1 MGRTEFLTPTIRSEP
16 WVGKRKPTKRAKWRS
31 FYECMQECAQNLVD
45 TADIVRDGDVTPA
58 LFEHLLQSGDE
69 RGVDSMSAQ
78 VNAGVLFGVAA
89 IAGAAPAWVPVIW
102 WKPQSLLLIRVP
114 LLFASLS
121 SLLQVMF
128 VTLVAIGATSLG
140 YSLGFCAVG
149 ISCSLFVI
157 LWAMCNPRTILLSLG
172 AVISSSLTIAM
183 WLFFAMLH

>member
-1 MGRTEFLTPTIRSEP
+1 VLEAQRKRRPAMKKVSTAARKQSRNISRQKLTIGLDLGDRNSWYCVLDETGQIQQEQRLRTT
-16 WVGKRKPTKRAKWRS
+16 VK
-31 FYECMQECAQNLVD
+31 
-45 TADIVRDGDVTPA
+45 A
-58 LFEHLLQSGDE
+58 LREVF
-69 RGVDSMSAQ
+69 
-78 VNAGVLFGVAA
+78 AA
-89 IAGAAPAWVPVIW
+89 IACAAPAWVPVIW
-102 WKPQSLLLIRVP
+102 WKPHSLVLIRVP

-183 WLFFAMLH
+183 WLFLAMLH